1 MLLYLYIIYIYDV
14 YENRVYDANVSA
26 CFKCLKG
33 YRSRTVTKHVFVVDI
48 YVALME
54 LWFEVEDPI

>member
-1 MLLYLYIIYIYDV
+1 M
-14 YENRVYDANVSA
+14 YENRVYDANVCA
-26 CFKCLKG
+26 CYKCLKG